1 MAAVGSCSSPAPKT
15 APTGKTAPGF
25 TTAGGDIIGPDG
37 KPFVAHGVNVN
48 GYRWVWDRSTVDDLN
63 LIRRCWNFNLVRVDN
78 VISADYGDRGWT
90 HTHTNDDLDA
100 IVAAFTARHIV
111 VMLEAHDA
119 VQLVDEG
126 HGAEVAAWW
135 QRAAERYRA
144 NPYVWFNVAN
154 EPGRNV
160 EAPPTRDW
168 LDFTRSLV
176 APIRATGARNLI
188 VVDGASWG
196 QDAAGGGTATVDSAR
211 SALLTFGPEL
221 VAGQAG
227 IVFSVHAWEQWN
239 DGGTARLDDF
249 FERVRKVAPV
259 IVGEYGTHNNS
270 DATPAARAVVAVTSA
285 RRIGRVVWAWQG
297 VDENNLTVAS
307 EGNWGGHAIDD
318 CRKPTNLTEL
328 GRLVWDDNHRADP
341 PVASAAAAGP

>member
-1 MAAVGSCSSPAPKT
+1 MSHLRRALAATAAVAAAVAAVGSCSSPAPKT

-176 APIRATGARNLI
+176 APIRHRGGLIIVRSTGIGMPPSCRVETSASPT
-188 VVDGASWG
+188 ASW
-196 QDAAGGGTATVDSAR
+196 
-211 SALLTFGPEL
+211 E
-221 VAGQAG
+221 
-227 IVFSVHAWEQWN
+227 I
-239 DGGTARLDDF
+239 
-249 FERVRKVAPV
+249 
-259 IVGEYGTHNNS
+259 
-270 DATPAARAVVAVTSA
+270 TSA
-285 RRIGRVVWAWQG
+285 TLIFGLA
-297 VDENNLTVAS
+297 
-307 EGNWGGHAIDD
+307 
-318 CRKPTNLTEL
+318 TN
-328 GRLVWDDNHRADP
+328 V
-341 PVASAAAAGP
+341 SAAVRTAFWSRGV